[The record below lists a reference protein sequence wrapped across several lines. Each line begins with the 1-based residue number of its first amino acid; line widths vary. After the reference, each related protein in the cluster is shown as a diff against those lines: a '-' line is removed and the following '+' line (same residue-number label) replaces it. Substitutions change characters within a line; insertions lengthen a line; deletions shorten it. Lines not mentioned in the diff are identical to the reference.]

1 MNMTQEREAEILET
15 VIKEWGPVTVSTRTV
30 ERMAGLVEALTK
42 YMAYGDNAAVI
53 ANLKSAMADVSI
65 MLNMLELIFG
75 PPDDEEIE
83 KLERL
88 ERRIQDD

>member
-1 MNMTQEREAEILET
+1 MEMTQEREVNILEGA
-15 VIKEWGPVTVSTRTV
+15 IEKWGPVTVSTRTV
-30 ERMAGLVEALTK
+30 VRMAGLVEALTK
-42 YMAYGDNAAVI
+42 YIAYGDNAAVI

-75 PPDDEEIE
+75 TPAEEEIE

-88 ERRIQDD
+88 ERRLQDD